1 MFSSMSNTSLAFRL
15 TLWYSTIFTTSFLLV
30 FAITYGLVS
39 SVLNGN
45 AEDDLEEDIVELH
58 AYYISEGESGI
69 WRQVEEE
76 IASDGADQIFFRLLD
91 NQGRVLRSSE
101 MSIWNTLGDS
111 LAVTGTTSLLE
122 LETSRVSH
130 DEFEYDVQL
139 GYASID
145 DNLILQMGHSLEENA
160 EFLEI
165 IRTIFLVASP
175 ILLLLASVIGWF
187 LARKALGGLEV
198 LTNTAM
204 NISKGK
210 FDERVPYS
218 DHGEEINRLG
228 STFNTMLDKIQA
240 LLNGMRD
247 ITDNIAHDLRSPLTR
262 IRGEAETTLTTRDAI
277 DPEQY
282 QKVLANTI
290 EESDRLLNMINT
302 MLDITETEAGLMKRN
317 KSAINLSEL
326 IHEACDLYQPLA
338 SDNQIEFEYN
348 TEEGLSIEGN
358 ASFLQRLIGNL
369 IDNALKYT
377 QPGGKVSVT
386 LKKIRDQ
393 ILIEIQDTGI
403 GINEDEKDKIFTRFY
418 RSDAS
423 RSKTGNGLGLCLAQ
437 AIARAHWGEIQ
448 VESLENQGSTFK
460 VILPQHHN

>member
-39 SVLNGN
+39 SVLNTN

-58 AYYISEGESGI
+58 AYYINEGESGI

-91 NQGRVLRSSE
+91 RQGRVLRSSD
-101 MSIWNTLGDS
+101 MNIWNTLGDA
-111 LAVTGTTSLLE
+111 LTVTGTSPLLE

-139 GYASID
+139 GYAYID

-165 IRTIFLVASP
+165 IRTIFLVTSP
-175 ILLLLASVIGWF
+175 ILILLASVIGWF

-198 LTNTAM
+198 LTHTAM

-262 IRGEAETTLTTRDAI
+262 IRGEAETTLTSREAI
-277 DPEQY
+277 DPGQY

-326 IHEACDLYQPLA
+326 VHEACDLYQPLA
-338 SDNQIEFEYN
+338 SDNQIEFEYK

-377 QPGGKVSVT
+377 QPGGKVSVK
-386 LKKIRDQ
+386 LKRIRDN

-403 GINEDEKDKIFTRFY
+403 GINESEKDKIFTRFY